1 MTSGMT
7 DTLRWVRPSAAGELA
22 WHTLGA
28 DQVLRAVG
36 ADGRGGQSSAEAAA
50 RAQRFAANRRAEGR
64 AEPRWHAF
72 VRQYRAPRQI
82 VLLTAGIGSL
92 SLFKPL
98 PERAS
103 R

>member
-1 MTSGMT
+1 MAHAQRRPGPP
-7 DTLRWVRPSAAGELA
+7 LRKGEL
-22 WHTLGA
+22 
-28 DQVLRAVG
+28 LRTSV
-36 ADGRGGQSSAEAAA
+36 SSAEAAA
-50 RAQRFAANRRAEGR
+50 RAQRFGPNTFAAGQ